1 MVEGVKVTPIP
12 LMHYKLSICGFR
24 IGPLAYITDAKTIS
38 SDVIDSLKGI
48 PLLVINSLRVGQH
61 LSHMCL
67 HETLDVIERIKPG
80 RAYLIHMSDRIG
92 LHADSP
98 KLLPPGV
105 ELAYDG
111 LIVKV

>member
-1 MVEGVKVTPIP
+1 M
-12 LMHYKLSICGFR
+12 S
-24 IGPLAYITDAKTIS
+24 
-38 SDVIDSLKGI
+38 
-48 PLLVINSLRVGQH
+48 SLRTGQH

-67 HETLDVIERIKPG
+67 DETLAVIERVKPG
-80 RAYLIHMSDRIG
+80 RAYLIHMSDRMG

-98 KLLPPGV
+98 SMLPAGV